1 MSEPVCARPG
11 LPLNLAIIE
20 QAVWDWKQLC
30 AKGAK
35 NDESRAIGAAMR
47 EMRSLRRFFRSQLC
61 AFYLNGFVSQR
72 RLVAEMEAVYAGSVL
87 FSQVEGLNRKR

>member
-1 MSEPVCARPG
+1 MPEHAYTRQF

-35 NDESRAIGAAMR
+35 NDESRAVGAAMR
-47 EMRSLRRFFRSQLC
+47 EMRSLRKFFRSQLC
-61 AFYLNGFVSQR
+61 AFYLNGFVSQK
-72 RLVAEMEAVYAGSVL
+72 RLIAEMESVYVGSLL
-87 FSQVEGLNRKR
+87 FYQVEGMNQKR